1 MELVVHMRVD
11 RQVAVS
17 HFEKSKEAAASGWAE
32 GPGRENLQCPDT
44 EAGAWMGKEQQQEGR
59 EQSQGRDRLV
69 GEEAWGT
76 FRSHGP
82 QGFVADAVMVRT
94 DWQEAGGGQQ
104 SGSPCTCSLWFSGTT
119 CQQICT
125 ECMAFHAWC
134 VTAVISL
141 LQVLSEPWRLSTSQ
155 IAQFQIRMFDPDQ
168 YPNHLGAG
176 GGFGPVSVLERGWM
190 SRTGPQGSQW
200 RVQSPEVR
208 PGVGAQPWACLT
220 WKQNG

>member
-94 DWQEAGGGQQ
+94 DWQEAGGGSNQEVRAPAHY
-104 SGSPCTCSLWFSGTT
+104 GSRVPRVSRYVLS
-119 CQQICT
+119 
-125 ECMAFHAWC
+125 AWHFMHG
-134 VTAVISL
+134 VSL
-141 LQVLSEPWRLSTSQ
+141 L
-155 IAQFQIRMFDPDQ
+155 
-168 YPNHLGAG
+168 
-176 GGFGPVSVLERGWM
+176 
-190 SRTGPQGSQW
+190 
-200 RVQSPEVR
+200 
-208 PGVGAQPWACLT
+208 
-220 WKQNG
+220 